1 MVSIFLKGILLA
13 SHGFGWIST
22 AGTQPRITLSIAAR
36 IIRIEVDKA
45 TLNLKVPNFEDIA
58 PAASVRDAGA
68 PGTVAMD
75 AGACALAGEDV

>member
-1 MVSIFLKGILLA
+1 MIALVA
-13 SHGFGWIST
+13 SHSFGWVST
-22 AGTQPRITLSIAAR
+22 TGRQPRITLSIEAR

-45 TLNLKVPNFEDIA
+45 TLNHKVTNFEDIA
-58 PAASVRDAGA
+58 PTASVRDAGA